1 LSLVLSEPGARP
13 VTLVSD
19 PVGLAASTTT
29 GAIVAAGAGV
39 SAVCVVAVTTT
50 NAVGGGAFELCSAG
64 RERICSRGA
73 SEPPETLLP
82 WSVRS

>member
-1 LSLVLSEPGARP
+1 
-13 VTLVSD
+13 
-19 PVGLAASTTT
+19 
-29 GAIVAAGAGV
+29 V